1 MKPITRYTLATLAL
15 LFASCGQEEGTD
27 TPAAGTAGEQAAAT
41 QPETP
46 TPAEAT
52 TPSADTPATPEPEP
66 APEPEPEPTPEERY
80 NNGADAPSDPVAA
93 IDWYTEYAEAGIV
106 DASYKLG
113 MSYYAARSV
122 PMNFVKA
129 VEHLR
134 TAAEQGHREAAIK
147 LAECYEWG
155 VGVEADPAEAA
166 KWRPEGVPAPEP
178 VGEPTGEAAPTA
190 EPTPGPESADPEE
203 SDPEPT
209 PSPESADPEES
220 DPEPTPGPESADPE
234 ESDPEPAPAV
244 GGDLAPADLTGCTVA
259 LNYESSQYKYE
270 EDGEDQ
276 SGWQSFQN
284 AKKNK
289 NGCAEAFIA
298 FDLKPKATRNLVPIS
313 TPAKGGKYVY
323 RKTGANTGVLTVGT
337 GGADRTYTITFDSP
351 TTGTAV
357 EEVMGGSM
365 MGYCRNIVVNIS
377 GGAAAATPG
386 PESADPEESD
396 PEPTSAVGGD
406 LAPADLTGKTLALN
420 YESSQYKYAEDGED
434 QSGWQSF
441 QNAKKNKNGCA
452 EAFIA
457 FDLKPK
463 ATRNLVPISTPAKGG
478 KYVYRKTG
486 TNTGVLTVGTG
497 GADRTYTITFDS
509 PTTGTAVEEVMG
521 GSMMGYCRNIRVTIK

>member
-15 LFASCGQEEGTD
+15 LFTSCGQEESTD
-27 TPAAGTAGEQAAAT
+27 TPATGATGEQAAAT
-41 QPETP
+41 QPETATP
-46 TPAEAT
+46 PEDSSTPA
-52 TPSADTPATPEPEP
+52 ADTPAPTDPEPAPAPEPEP
-66 APEPEPEPTPEERY
+66 APEPTPEERY
-80 NNGADAPSDPVAA
+80 NNGADAPTDPVAA

-190 EPTPGPESADPEE
+190 EPTPGPESADPQ
-203 SDPEPT
+203 
-209 PSPESADPEES
+209 ES

-234 ESDPEPAPAV
+234 ESDPEPTPAV

-270 EDGEDQ
+270 
-276 SGWQSFQN
+276 
-284 AKKNK
+284 
-289 NGCAEAFIA
+289 
-298 FDLKPKATRNLVPIS
+298 
-313 TPAKGGKYVY
+313 
-323 RKTGANTGVLTVGT
+323 
-337 GGADRTYTITFDSP
+337 
-351 TTGTAV
+351 
-357 EEVMGGSM
+357 
-365 MGYCRNIVVNIS
+365 
-377 GGAAAATPG
+377 
-386 PESADPEESD
+386 
-396 PEPTSAVGGD
+396 
-406 LAPADLTGKTLALN
+406 
-420 YESSQYKYAEDGED
+420 EDGED